1 MIGESQPL
9 FRMLSSQS
17 LLPHILAAC
26 WACFLPTTTATFL
39 GRSLSRPPA
48 SVSPESDQGGR
59 PAAGH
64 ALSSSLV
71 QLQLGSA
78 LVHKG
83 AQPSLWGTLCLGIFS
98 ALRSAL
104 EHKFM
109 CIVLVLAALAILCF
123 LPRGYGRGRTTAKC
137 KWPNRMDPDWDTAL
151 EKSLATCEIER
162 SPSCKSLVTSE
173 LYRPYCGSLSELPL
187 STACVVS
194 DPQLSPRAESFTS
207 CQDHGGAESGPG
219 SDGALTPRSH
229 ASFADCEEAESLL
242 LSRPAPGTDQEK
254 EGEDCMGFPWRQ
266 GSYGSFK

>member
-1 MIGESQPL
+1 
-9 FRMLSSQS
+9 MLSLQS

-26 WACFLPTTTATFL
+26 WACSLPTTTATFL
-39 GRSLSRPPA
+39 GRSLSSTSAR
-48 SVSPESDQGGR
+48 VSPESDQGER

-83 AQPSLWGTLCLGIFS
+83 ALPSLWGTLWLGCFS

-104 EHKFM
+104 RHKFV
-109 CIVLVLAALAILCF
+109 CIVLVLAAFVILCL
-123 LPRGYGRGRTTAKC
+123 LPRVYGRGRTTTKC

-151 EKSLATCEIER
+151 EKSLATCEFEH
-162 SPSCKSLVTSE
+162 SSSCKSLVTSE
-173 LYRPYCGSLSELPL
+173 LYRPPCCSLSELPL
-187 STACVVS
+187 STACTVTDS

-207 CQDHGGAESGPG
+207 CQDCGGAESGPG
-219 SDGALTPRSH
+219 SDGALTPRSQ

-242 LSRPAPGTDQEK
+242 LSRPASHTEHEK